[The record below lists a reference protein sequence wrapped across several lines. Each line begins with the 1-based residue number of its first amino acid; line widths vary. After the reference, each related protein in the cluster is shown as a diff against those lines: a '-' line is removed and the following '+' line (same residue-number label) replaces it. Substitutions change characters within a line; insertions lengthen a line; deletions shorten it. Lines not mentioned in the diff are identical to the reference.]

1 MKNSKLFE
9 EVPIGS
15 TVYGV
20 HRNLWYAKGV
30 PYPYPEFVVKA
41 EEVKAH
47 IAVGYNEVRT
57 SDGATPYYYKA
68 SDFGKIVFFT
78 AKEAAQE
85 ALNRTIQDENRYTF
99 MRDEPPMRRTWE
111 HYLKEEETSENDIS

>member
-9 EVPIGS
+9 EVPIG
-15 TVYGV
+15 TILFGV
-20 HRNLWYAKGV
+20 HSNIYEEHGL
-30 PYPYPEFVVKA
+30 PYEEIIVST

-47 IAVGYNEVRT
+47 LSYGYNEVRT

-68 SDFGKIVFFT
+68 SDFGQKVFFT

-85 ALNRTIQDENRYTF
+85 ALERTIRHDQIWTQYG
-99 MRDEPPMRRTWE
+99 EPPMRRTWE
-111 HYLKEEETSENDIS
+111 HYLQEGKE